1 MDGLKKNKKA
11 LSVNEL
17 KTGMI
22 IAEKVYSEQTVLIN
36 RGVVVTE
43 TIIKRLKDKFILDN
57 IEVYTEED
65 GKIDFLELVKEKTV
79 EEIEQ
84 TFKELTFNVE
94 GMFDRISTKGIT
106 DFEEIRKFAEKIQGE
121 LSSARTIIKDIV
133 LQGSGD
139 DAIYRHSVN
148 VAALSSILG
157 KWLELGD
164 EEINDL
170 ICCAILHDFG
180 KTKID
185 KHILEESGELSTD
198 ISKEMRSH
206 PLLSFNILKAI
217 PNISNAIAE
226 GVLNHHERLDGSG
239 YPRGIKDTSIDAFAR
254 IIAIADTFDE
264 VNSTRTY
271 NTPKGPFKGLELI
284 QQQSF
289 GQLDYEYSKVFIEH
303 LINFYISENVL
314 LSNNKVAKI
323 IQIDINDIEKP
334 LLLDDQGFVD
344 LKKQSSIS
352 IEKLVL

>member
-1 MDGLKKNKKA
+1 MDNLKKNKKA
-11 LSVNEL
+11 LLISEL

-36 RGVVVTE
+36 RGVVVTD
-43 TIIKRLKDKFILDN
+43 TIIKRLKDKFIFDN

-84 TFKELTFNVE
+84 TFKELSFDVE
-94 GMFDRISTKGIT
+94 GVFKNISVKGIT
-106 DFEEIRKFAEKIQGE
+106 DLEEIQQFAKKIQGE

-133 LQGSGD
+133 LQGSGM

-157 KWLELGD
+157 KWLGFDD
-164 EEINDL
+164 EKISDL

-185 KHILEESGELSTD
+185 TALLDKEGELSEN

-206 PLLSFNILKAI
+206 PLLSYNIMKGI
-217 PNISNAIAE
+217 PNLKNSIAE

-239 YPRGIKDTSIDAFAR
+239 YPRGIKDDKINSFAR

-264 VNSTRTY
+264 VNSTRMLSTA
-271 NTPKGPFKGLELI
+271 KGPFKGLELI

-289 GQLDYEYSKVFIEH
+289 GKLDYEYSKIFLEH
-303 LINFYISENVL
+303 LINFYISENVI
-314 LSNNKVAKI
+314 LSNNKIARI
-323 IQIDINDIEKP
+323 IQIDINDLERP

-344 LKKQSSIS
+344 LKKQSNIS
-352 IEKLVL
+352 IDRLLL